1 MSNTYLKSSVLDAD
15 TLGRIQF
22 VSNLDYGWLGNGEG
36 ETPSKGSVRAAIQF
50 LEMLQERSSKDRP
63 GIYPL
68 IENGINLEWNDDITN
83 DSWMVEFHND
93 GIAKLYIFTCVAD
106 NELTY
111 QYDDEN
117 IHQVIQDIF
126 LQLRKVEL
134 A

>member
-1 MSNTYLKSSVLDAD
+1 MSNIYLKSSVLDAD

-22 VSNLDYGWLGNGEG
+22 VSNLNSGWLGNGES
-36 ETPSKGSVRAAIQF
+36 EPPSKGSVYATMQF
-50 LEMLQERSSKDRP
+50 LEMFQEKSSKDRP

-93 GIAKLYIFTCVAD
+93 GKTVLYIFSLND
-106 NELTY
+106 EEFNY
-111 QYDDEN
+111 QYDDN
-117 IHQVIQDIF
+117 NAKSIAQTIF
-126 LQLRKVEL
+126 KQLRQRGL